1 MMRTKRH
8 LAFSVLAMLLLAL
21 APAWSSVTRAASA
34 APEQT
39 GHVEGDRHADTAH
52 AGDHGDPSPIATPQ
66 QGVITGVMAIIVF
79 VAVFALLYAMVW
91 PKIAGGLD
99 ERASK
104 IRDEIAS
111 AEAARKQAKMALD
124 EYEKSLADARAEA
137 NKMLEE
143 TKAKQGALAAELR
156 AKADVELGQMRE
168 RAMRD
173 IDAAK
178 KAALNEIYTE
188 SVNLATMMAG
198 KILGR
203 EVSSS
208 DQGRLVEESLAEL
221 ATSRG

>member
-8 LAFSVLAMLLLAL
+8 LAFFGLALLILAL
-21 APAWSSVTRAASA
+21 APAWSSMTRAAHA

-39 GHVEGDRHADTAH
+39 DHATGDGHAAAG
-52 AGDHGDPSPIATPQ
+52 GDHADPSPIATPK
-66 QGVITGVMAIIVF
+66 QGVITGVMAIVVF
-79 VAVFALLYAMVW
+79 VAVFALLYAIVW

-111 AEAARKQAKMALD
+111 AEAARKQAKMALE

-137 NKMLEE
+137 NRMLEE
-143 TKAKQGALAAELR
+143 TKAKQGELAAELR

-188 SVNLATMMAG
+188 SVSLATTMAG

-203 EVSSS
+203 EVNSG